1 MGVRQLVACLT
12 RHVMMMGG
20 GASLQ
25 CLHRHDSLALSHVC
39 HLSSFC
45 TVDGFLRL
53 ESLAL
58 LEVSLP

>member
-1 MGVRQLVACLT
+1 MM
-12 RHVMMMGG
+12 MMMGG
-20 GASLQ
+20 GESLG
-25 CLHRHDSLALSHVC
+25 LPRHDSLALSHVC

-45 TVDGFLRL
+45 TVDGFLRV